1 MKTFYL
7 KNIIILCFIQFSL
20 ITFSQDNE
28 MYVPLEISYFPGYKF
43 RIPWEEELY
52 KDTWI
57 NILTYPLTN
66 PRQANELYVK
76 NRELYNKLKNRMLFS
91 RQACDSL
98 VRDYVQ
104 RNIEIERRY
113 QAGEGLFYDQELS
126 GDRSYSRCVCI
137 PARELMDLGHGD
149 AVVVG
154 IPIKYIEPK
163 DFVFKFK
170 RYGLDSLDLAE
181 APYFTIFPM
190 DINPSFDCSKASTPV
205 EKAICRDA
213 ELAKLDKELSQL
225 YAKVLETQG
234 EKVKESQR
242 AWLAERDKQ
251 CKGKD
256 NKEII
261 RILKELYKSRID
273 ELQK

>member
-1 MKTFYL
+1 MKTIKF
-7 KNIIILCFIQFSL
+7 KNILILCFVQFCL

-28 MYVPLEISYFPGYKF
+28 MYVPLEIWYYPGYKF
-43 RIPWEEELY
+43 RIAWEVEFD
-52 KDTWI
+52 KHSWV

-98 VRDYVQ
+98 IRDYVK
-104 RNIEIERRY
+104 RNLEIEDRY
-113 QAGEGLFYDQELS
+113 KVSEGLYYTQKLS
-126 GDRSYSRCVCI
+126 GDRLYRRCVCI
-137 PARELMDLGHGD
+137 PARELMNLGHGD
-149 AVVVG
+149 AVEMG
-154 IPIKYIEPK
+154 TPIKYIDPK

-170 RYGLDSLDLAE
+170 RYKLDSLDLAE
-181 APYFTIFPM
+181 APYFTIFPV
-190 DINPSFDCSKASTPV
+190 DIDPSFDCSKAATPV

-242 AWLAERDKQ
+242 AWIVERDKQ
-251 CKGKD
+251 CEGK
-256 NKEII
+256 NNEEIT
-261 RILKELYKSRID
+261 RILKELYKSRIE
-273 ELQK
+273 ELMK

>member
-1 MKTFYL
+1 
-7 KNIIILCFIQFSL
+7 
-20 ITFSQDNE
+20 

-43 RIPWEEELY
+43 RIPWEEEFD
-52 KDTWI
+52 KHTWI

-66 PRQANELYVK
+66 PRQASELYVK

-98 VRDYVQ
+98 VRDYVR
-104 RNIEIERRY
+104 RNIEIEGTY
-113 QAGEGLFYDQELS
+113 QAGEGLFYDQKLS
-126 GDRSYSRCVCI
+126 GDRLYMRCVCI

-170 RYGLDSLDLAE
+170 RYGLDSLDFAE

-190 DINPSFDCSKASTPV
+190 DIDPSFDCSKAATPV

>member
-1 MKTFYL
+1 MKKFCI
-7 KNIIILCFIQFSL
+7 NVFILLFSL
-20 ITFSQDNE
+20 SAIAQEEE

-43 RIPWEEELY
+43 RIPWEDEFD
-52 KDTWI
+52 KHTWI
-57 NILTYPLTN
+57 KILTYPLTN

-98 VRDYVQ
+98 IRDYVK

-113 QAGEGLFYDQELS
+113 QAGEGLYYEQELS
-126 GDRSYSRCVCI
+126 GDRLYRRCVCI

-170 RYGLDSLDLAE
+170 RYKLDSLDLAE

-190 DINPSFDCSKASTPV
+190 DIDPSFDCSKAATPV

-242 AWLAERDKQ
+242 AWIVERDKQ
-251 CKGKD
+251 CEGK
-256 NKEII
+256 NNEEIT
-261 RILKELYKSRID
+261 RILKELYKSRIE
-273 ELQK
+273 ELMK

>member
-1 MKTFYL
+1 MKKFL
-7 KNIIILCFIQFSL
+7 INFLFLLFPIIAIA
-20 ITFSQDNE
+20 QDGE
-28 MYVPLEISYFPGYKF
+28 MYVPLQLSYFPGYKF
-43 RIPWEEELY
+43 RIPWEEEFD
-52 KDTWI
+52 KHTWI
-57 NILTYPLTN
+57 KILTYPLTN

-98 VRDYVQ
+98 IRDYVK

-113 QAGEGLFYDQELS
+113 QAAEGLYYEQELS
-126 GDRSYSRCVCI
+126 GDRLYRRCVCI

-170 RYGLDSLDLAE
+170 RYKLDSLDLAE

-190 DINPSFDCSKASTPV
+190 DIDPSFDCSKAATPV

-242 AWLAERDKQ
+242 AWIVERDKQ
-251 CKGKD
+251 CEGK
-256 NKEII
+256 NNEEIT
-261 RILKELYKSRID
+261 RILKELYKSRIE
-273 ELQK
+273 ELMK